1 MQIQFKAGAK
11 HTVEREESE
20 YYILQFQPAN
30 WSSECRIAVKKSAVD
45 VVVENTYHVGQRFR
59 VGAFKHK
66 YILAN
71 LGNNMINFI
80 SLKHGSKW
88 ANSIK
93 VYDTNNISQAELDI
107 LDEGCELICKCD

>member
-1 MQIQFKAGAK
+1 MHIQFKAGGK

-45 VVVENTYHVGQRFR
+45 VVVEKIYKVGQRFR
-59 VGAFKHK
+59 VGAFEHE

-71 LGNNMINFI
+71 LGGNMINLI
-80 SLKHGSKW
+80 SLEHGNRW

-93 VYDTNNISQAELDI
+93 VYDTNNISQAELDKFDVGYM
-107 LDEGCELICKCD
+107 LM